1 MRSGSGSGIIGV
13 PRSARRGED
22 HVPVGQTSIKTHV
35 PLNSLSLHV
44 RHRSKALRNL
54 SDSEIDWASPTKIQF
69 PHAKSL
75 LPLSDPSLFSVSI
88 NGHCSCSFI
97 LPCCQG
103 EGFCC
108 STSCR
113 AISCWNR
120 SFDGR
125 LVPNLTGARKQIFG
139 STQFQWLPAGR
150 DYCLSKVQVAADYS
164 DSVPDSPKY
173 MGNQGYHPLEELK
186 ESKRI
191 QEKRLTA
198 AEVAR
203 TTVEV

>member
-1 MRSGSGSGIIGV
+1 M
-13 PRSARRGED
+13 
-22 HVPVGQTSIKTHV
+22 
-35 PLNSLSLHV
+35 
-44 RHRSKALRNL
+44 
-54 SDSEIDWASPTKIQF
+54 
-69 PHAKSL
+69 
-75 LPLSDPSLFSVSI
+75 
-88 NGHCSCSFI
+88 
-97 LPCCQG
+97 
-103 EGFCC
+103 
-108 STSCR
+108 
-113 AISCWNR
+113 
-120 SFDGR
+120 
-125 LVPNLTGARKQIFG
+125 
-139 STQFQWLPAGR
+139 PAGR